1 MKSLLLLLVLPG
13 FTVLQAADAP
23 AWCGTFSI
31 IAVDVATGEIGVAVA
46 SRVVGVGAIVP
57 FAKAGVGAVATQ
69 SFANLRYGPVGLVAL
84 ELKIDPG
91 KALTLLTAD
100 DPLREERQVGL
111 INAAGL
117 AANYTGASCLSW
129 AGGIAGDGF
138 SVQGNILTGPEV
150 LAAMAEAF
158 TNTGGELSERLLAAL
173 HAGEDAGGDQ
183 RGKQSA
189 ALLVVREGWGYGGLS
204 DRFRDIRVDEHPEP
218 VQELERVYR
227 AHCKL
232 FPRPDPKP

>member
-1 MKSLLLLLVLPG
+1 MKSLLLLLALPA
-13 FTVLQAADAP
+13 FTLIQAADP
-23 AWCGTFSI
+23 PPWCGTFSI
-31 IAVDVATGEIGVAVA
+31 VAVDVATGEIGVAVA

-84 ELKIDPG
+84 ELEIDPA
-91 KALTLLTAD
+91 KALTLLTTD
-100 DPLREERQVGL
+100 DPLRAERQVGI

-117 AANYTGASCLSW
+117 AANFTGESCLSW
-129 AGGIAGDGF
+129 AGGITGEGF

-150 LAAMAEAF
+150 LDAMAEAF
-158 TNTGGELSERLLAAL
+158 KNTGGELSERLLAAL
-173 HAGEDAGGDQ
+173 HAGEAAGGDR